1 MLYLSVQV
9 LTLLSENIN
18 RALIKNTHSSK
29 VGSLGVVYLVL
40 MLRGL
45 LGWLLRKGK
54 TADDREGGLNRKSR
68 GE

>member
-1 MLYLSVQV
+1 MTKVKRQV
-9 LTLLSENIN
+9 
-18 RALIKNTHSSK
+18 SSK

-54 TADDREGGLNRKSR
+54 TADDREGGVNRKSR